1 MVVNINPEVPAT
13 PVSELNTVD
22 HTLVIDEF
30 LPRYVRLVGF
40 RARTYGEDELITV

>member
-1 MVVNINPEVPAT
+1 MVVDIDSEVPAT

-22 HTLVIDEF
+22 YISVIDEF

-40 RARTYGEDELITV
+40 GARTYSEDELITV